1 MSFTPPPP
9 PVFTGENYHIWV
21 VKMKT
26 YLQAHDLWN
35 VVENDAEP
43 PPLRANPT
51 IAQMRQHAEETAK
64 KPKAMACLQNGVS
77 DVIFTRIMACD
88 SPKQAW
94 DRLKEEFMGS
104 EKTRQQQLINLR
116 RDFENLKMKE
126 AESIKQYSDRIMTT
140 VNSIRLLGD
149 DFAESRVVEKV
160 ITTLPERF
168 ESKISSLEDSRDLTT
183 ISLSELVNSLY
194 ALEQR
199 RANRQEEHSEGAFQ
213 AKARENS
220 NSSQKGKKPWLEK
233 KEKLR
238 RDSSRRSYP
247 PCTHCKRTTHSE
259 KFCWR
264 RPDVQ
269 CWKCKQ
275 FGHVEKLCRNKGKAP
290 TQQDQAQVVEDVPA
304 QEEHVFS
311 ASCLSTTSR
320 AKCSWLVDSGCSH
333 HMAADVSLFKE
344 LDRSFSSRIRIGNGS
359 LIEARGKGDVLISSS
374 SGNKLISDVLYVPDI
389 DQNLLSVGQLVKKG
403 YSLIFENDSCVIKD
417 FLGQET
423 ATVPMADKC
432 FMLDVNQLEK
442 KAYLSQTES
451 AGLWHKRLGHVNF
464 KSLDLLHRLGLAK
477 DMTKVEPLES
487 VCDVCQLGKQARKP
501 FPVNQAWRAREKLE
515 LVHSDI
521 CGPMKTPSLNGSK
534 YFVLFIDDL
543 TRFCWIFF
551 LKQKSDV
558 LEAFVK
564 FKALAENQV
573 GCRIKALRT
582 DNGAEYLSER
592 FKRLCEQA
600 GIQHQLT
607 TVYTP
612 QQNGVC
618 ERKNRTVMD
627 MARCLLFQS
636 KLPNSFWAEAVNSSV
651 YLLNKLPTHAVKDK
665 TPFEAW
671 HGLKPTVSHLK
682 RSVPCIFV
690 GYSSDKKGYR
700 VYDPSTRKIL
710 VSRDIRFDEE
720 RTWNWD
726 DSNACQLEEDSVEG
740 NLELT
745 ESEPSSGN
753 VDDLPVRGT
762 RSIADVYQRCNVAIV
777 EPSNYEEAA
786 RDMNW
791 KRAMEAELDMIQKN
805 QTWDLVKR
813 PEKKKVIGVRWVF
826 RARFNANG
834 SLNKYKARL
843 VVKGYSQQ
851 YGIDFEETFAPVAR
865 LDTIKLLLSLA
876 AQKQWKIHQLDV
888 KSAFLNGYL
897 KEEIYVEQPD
907 GFQIQGHED
916 KVYRLKKALYGL
928 KQAPRAWYDRI
939 DTYLSRLGFE
949 KSLSEPTLFVKKSK
963 EETLLIVSIYVDDLL
978 VTGSKDVIIDEFK
991 AQMQEAFDMTDL
1003 GTMTYFLGMEVNQF
1017 DRGIFISQQA
1027 FALKILD
1034 KFGMQNC
1041 KPVSTPMAQSEK
1053 LSSIGDYEKVDEREY
1068 RSLVGCLLYLTATR
1082 PDLMH
1087 AVSLLARFMHCSN
1100 VVHFKA
1106 AKRVLRYIKGTL
1118 RLGVL
1123 FKKEKQLKLVGYSDS
1138 DWAGCIDDMRSTS
1151 WYFFTLGSSVFCW
1164 SSKKQQTVAQSTAE
1178 AEYIA
1183 AAAVN
1188 QAIWLRKLLC
1198 DLNEEQLDATE
1209 IFVDNQSAVA
1219 IAKNPVFHGKT
1230 KHFKIKFHFI
1240 REAEQSREVSLVNCC
1255 SKDQLADILT
1265 KPLST
1270 ARFEALRIS
1279 IGVCCIQSKEEC

>member
-26 YLQAHDLWN
+26 YLQAHDLWS

-77 DVIFTRIMACD
+77 DLIFTRIMACD

-213 AKARENS
+213 AKARESSNS
-220 NSSQKGKKPWLEK
+220 NQKGKKPWLEK
-233 KEKLR
+233 KDKSR

-290 TQQDQAQVVEDVPA
+290 THQDQAQVVEDVPA

-311 ASCLSTTSR
+311 ASCFSTTSR

-389 DQNLLSVGQLVKKG
+389 DQNLLSVGQLVEKG
-403 YSLIFENDSCVIKD
+403 YSLIFKNGSCVIKD
-417 FLGQET
+417 LLGQET

-432 FMLDVNQLEK
+432 FMLDVSQLEK
-442 KAYLSQTES
+442 KAYSSQTES

-477 DMTKVEPLES
+477 DMTKVEPLVG
-487 VCDVCQLGKQARKP
+487 VCD
-501 FPVNQAWRAREKLE
+501 
-515 LVHSDI
+515 
-521 CGPMKTPSLNGSK
+521 
-534 YFVLFIDDL
+534 
-543 TRFCWIFF
+543 
-551 LKQKSDV
+551 KSDV
-558 LEAFVK
+558 FEAFVK

-607 TVYTP
+607 TVLAVP
-612 QQNGVC
+612 KQ
-618 ERKNRTVMD
+618 
-627 MARCLLFQS
+627 AS
-636 KLPNSFWAEAVNSSV
+636 KLFFWAEAVNSSV

-671 HGLKPTVSHLK
+671 HGLKPTVSHLKIFGCVCYVLVPAERRTKLEK

-726 DSNACQLEEDSVEG
+726 GSNVCQLEEDSAES
-740 NLELT
+740 NLELA

-762 RSIADVYQRCNVAIV
+762 ISITDVYQRCNVAIV
-777 EPSNYEEAA
+777 EPSNYVEAA
-786 RDMNW
+786 RDIA
-791 KRAMEAELDMIQKN
+791 K
-805 QTWDLVKR
+805 
-813 PEKKKVIGVRWVF
+813 
-826 RARFNANG
+826 FNADG
-834 SLNKYKARL
+834 SLNKHKARL
-843 VVKGYSQQ
+843 VVKGYGQQ

-876 AQKQWKIHQLDV
+876 AQNKWRIHHLDV

-897 KEEIYVEQPD
+897 KEEIYVEQPE

-916 KVYRLKKALYGL
+916 KVYRLKKAMYGL

-939 DTYLSRLGFE
+939 DSYLSRLGFE

-978 VTGSKDVIIDEFK
+978 VTGSKDVFIDEFK

-1003 GTMTYFLGMEVNQF
+1003 GTMTYFLGMEVNQS
-1017 DRGIFISQQA
+1017 DQGIFISQQA

-1100 VVHFKA
+1100 MVHFKA

-1123 FKKEKQLKLVGYSDS
+1123 FKKEK
-1138 DWAGCIDDMRSTS
+1138 
-1151 WYFFTLGSSVFCW
+1151 
-1164 SSKKQQTVAQSTAE
+1164 
-1178 AEYIA
+1178 
-1183 AAAVN
+1183 
-1188 QAIWLRKLLC
+1188 
-1198 DLNEEQLDATE
+1198 
-1209 IFVDNQSAVA
+1209 
-1219 IAKNPVFHGKT
+1219 
-1230 KHFKIKFHFI
+1230 
-1240 REAEQSREVSLVNCC
+1240 
-1255 SKDQLADILT
+1255 
-1265 KPLST
+1265 
-1270 ARFEALRIS
+1270 
-1279 IGVCCIQSKEEC
+1279 

>member
-1 MSFTPPPP
+1 M
-9 PVFTGENYHIWV
+9 
-21 VKMKT
+21 
-26 YLQAHDLWN
+26 
-35 VVENDAEP
+35 
-43 PPLRANPT
+43 
-51 IAQMRQHAEETAK
+51 
-64 KPKAMACLQNGVS
+64 
-77 DVIFTRIMACD
+77 
-88 SPKQAW
+88 
-94 DRLKEEFMGS
+94 
-104 EKTRQQQLINLR
+104 
-116 RDFENLKMKE
+116 
-126 AESIKQYSDRIMTT
+126 
-140 VNSIRLLGD
+140 
-149 DFAESRVVEKV
+149 
-160 ITTLPERF
+160 
-168 ESKISSLEDSRDLTT
+168 
-183 ISLSELVNSLY
+183 
-194 ALEQR
+194 
-199 RANRQEEHSEGAFQ
+199 
-213 AKARENS
+213 
-220 NSSQKGKKPWLEK
+220 
-233 KEKLR
+233 
-238 RDSSRRSYP
+238 
-247 PCTHCKRTTHSE
+247 
-259 KFCWR
+259 
-264 RPDVQ
+264 
-269 CWKCKQ
+269 
-275 FGHVEKLCRNKGKAP
+275 
-290 TQQDQAQVVEDVPA
+290 
-304 QEEHVFS
+304 
-311 ASCLSTTSR
+311 SR

-333 HMAADVSLFKE
+333 HMAADVSMFKE

-374 SGNKLISDVLYVPDI
+374 SGNKLISAVLYVPDI
-389 DQNLLSVGQLVKKG
+389 DQNLLSVGQLVEKG
-403 YSLIFENDSCVIKD
+403 YSLIFKNGSCVIKD

-423 ATVPMADKC
+423 AIVPMADKC
-432 FMLDVNQLEK
+432 FMLDVSQLEK
-442 KAYLSQTES
+442 KAYSSQTES

-477 DMTKVEPLES
+477 DMTKVEPLEGI
-487 VCDVCQLGKQARKP
+487 CDVCQLGKQARKP
-501 FPVNQAWRAREKLE
+501 FPVDQAWRAREKLE

-558 LEAFVK
+558 FEAFVK
-564 FKALAENQV
+564 LKALAENQV

-627 MARCLLFQS
+627 IARCLLFQS

-682 RSVPCIFV
+682 IFGCVFYVLVPAERRTKLKKRSVPCIFV

-700 VYDPSTRKIL
+700 VYDPSTRKIF

-726 DSNACQLEEDSVEG
+726 A
-740 NLELT
+740 

-753 VDDLPVRGT
+753 VDDLPVRDT
-762 RSIADVYQRCNVAIV
+762 RSIADIYQRCNVAIV
-777 EPSNYEEAA
+777 EPPNYEEAA

-826 RARFNANG
+826 RAKFNADG
-834 SLNKYKARL
+834 SLNKHKARL

-851 YGIDFEETFAPVAR
+851 YGINFEETFAPVAR

-876 AQKQWKIHQLDV
+876 AQKQWRIHQLDV

-916 KVYRLKKALYGL
+916 KVYRLKKAMYGL
-928 KQAPRAWYDRI
+928 KQAPRAW
-939 DTYLSRLGFE
+939 FE

-1003 GTMTYFLGMEVNQF
+1003 GTMTYFLGMKVNQS

-1041 KPVSTPMAQSEK
+1041 KPVRTPMAQSEK

-1100 VVHFKA
+1100 VVYFKA

-1151 WYFFTLGSSVFCW
+1151 GYFFTLGS
-1164 SSKKQQTVAQSTAE
+1164 K
-1178 AEYIA
+1178 AEYIAA

-1230 KHFKIKFHFI
+1230 RHFKIKFHFI

-1265 KPLST
+1265 KPLSA